1 MRKLATV
8 ALLGT
13 LCLGLSGCFT
23 LSWAHNRRHI
33 RKVIDEMTLLHQDID
48 KIIFGLDRNPAE

>member
-1 MRKLATV
+1 MKKLATFA
-8 ALLGT
+8 ALALICT
-13 LCLGLSGCFT
+13 SLDGCFT

-33 RKVIDEMTLLHQDID
+33 RKIVDELTLLHQDID